1 MESDDLIISC
11 ECAGETVEEQWM
23 KVPYDEGL
31 APHIGP
37 ESCVYARKGIGE
49 ALTGGMRAGL
59 LSCESFKI
67 QGADVVHRSGRQHQR
82 HRYGEMWLDPAWSEN
97 LCTYT
102 SFSIGNR
109 EVPRLAYG
117 DGPGVGAVNPEG
129 ARQRST
135 DVGSQT
141 VS

>member
-1 MESDDLIISC
+1 
-11 ECAGETVEEQWM
+11 M

-31 APHIGP
+31 AAHIGL
-37 ESCVYARKGIGE
+37 ESCVYARKGISE

-59 LSCESFKI
+59 LSCESFDKI
-67 QGADVVHRSGRQHQR
+67 QGVDVVHKSGRQH
-82 HRYGEMWLDPAWSEN
+82 AWSEN

-102 SFSIGNR
+102 NFSIGNR
-109 EVPRLAYG
+109 EVPRLAFG

>member
-1 MESDDLIISC
+1 
-11 ECAGETVEEQWM
+11 M

-31 APHIGP
+31 AAHIGP
-37 ESCVYARKGIGE
+37 ESCVYARKGISE

-59 LSCESFKI
+59 LSCENFKI
-67 QGADVVHRSGRQHQR
+67 QGADVVHKSGRQHQL
-82 HRYGEMWLDPAWSEN
+82 HCYGEMRLDPAWSEN

-102 SFSIGNR
+102 SFSTGTGR
-109 EVPRLAYG
+109 SHVLALG
-117 DGPGVGAVNPEG
+117 DGTGVGAVNPKG

-135 DVGSQT
+135 GVGSQT

>member
-1 MESDDLIISC
+1 
-11 ECAGETVEEQWM
+11 M

-31 APHIGP
+31 AAHIDP
-37 ESCVYARKGIGE
+37 ESCVYARKGISE

-59 LSCESFKI
+59 LSCESFII
-67 QGADVVHRSGRQHQR
+67 QGADVVHKIGRQHQR
-82 HRYGEMWLDPAWSEN
+82 HRYGEMRLDPAWSEN

-102 SFSIGNR
+102 SFSVGNR
-109 EVPRLAYG
+109 EVPRLAFG
-117 DGPGVGAVNPEG
+117 DGTGVGAVNPEG

-135 DVGSQT
+135 GVGSQT

>member
-1 MESDDLIISC
+1 
-11 ECAGETVEEQWM
+11 M

-31 APHIGP
+31 APHIDP
-37 ESCVYARKGIGE
+37 ESCVYARKGISE

-67 QGADVVHRSGRQHQR
+67 QGADVVHKSGRQHQR
-82 HRYGEMWLDPAWSEN
+82 HRYGEMRLDPEWSEN

-109 EVPRLAYG
+109 EVPRLALLESSK
-117 DGPGVGAVNPEG
+117 ARAENPQG
-129 ARQRST
+129 ARQR
-135 DVGSQT
+135 
-141 VS
+141 